1 VDSTHSNL
9 RPATGLARWIK
20 EPYCGLSH
28 AFGAVAMLIGVSTL
42 MLLTPGGVERYIGL
56 AVYGLAGVLLF
67 SASAAA
73 HSLHVSPRVEA
84 LLDRLDHA
92 AIFALIAGT
101 YTPICLTVLH
111 GPWGNTMLAIEWTI
125 AAVGASLVLFSRVPL
140 TWVAPLYV
148 PMGWLVVVATGPLLR
163 LATTAMIAW
172 LLIGGVV
179 FTLGAV
185 VFITKRPRLWPGRFG
200 FHDLWHTMV
209 LIGVGCHFIAISQV
223 TL

>member
-1 VDSTHSNL
+1 MESTPSVS
-9 RPATGLARWIK
+9 RPATGLTRWIK

-28 AFGAVAMLIGVSTL
+28 AFGAVASLIGVATL
-42 MLLTPGGVERYIGL
+42 MLLTRGGAAAYIGL
-56 AVYGLAGVLLF
+56 TIYGLAAVLLF

-73 HSLHVSPRVEA
+73 HSLHVNARIDA

-111 GPWGNTMLAIEWTI
+111 GPWGYSILAIEWSI
-125 AAVGASLVLFSRVPL
+125 AALGGLLVLFSRVSV
-140 TWVAPLYV
+140 TWIAPLYV

-163 LATTAMIAW
+163 LATTATIAW

-179 FTLGAV
+179 FTVGAV

-209 LIGVGCHFIAISQV
+209 LIGVGCHFIAISKV